1 MWFRFDGRTLIMPT
15 SRKTKKIRNMRAAG
29 RATVMVDESRA
40 GLDVRGVMLVGSVEL
55 VEGPEAL
62 ELNRSIHL
70 KYTTPKGLDLP
81 QVRDY
86 LQTDDVTIRLTPDD
100 VITWDLA
107 STPGG
112 IELTRRGLA
121 LPLDA

>member
-1 MWFRFDGRTLIMPT
+1 MWFRFDGSTLIMPT
-15 SRKTKKIRNMRAAG
+15 SRKTKKVQNMRAVG
-29 RATVMVDESRA
+29 RATVMVDDSRA

-55 VEGPEAL
+55 IAGQEAL
-62 ELNRSIHL
+62 ELNRSVHV
-70 KYTTPKGLDLP
+70 KYITPEGLDLP

-86 LQTDDVTIRLTPDD
+86 LQTDDVTIRLTPTD

-112 IELTRRGLA
+112 MELKRRGLA